1 MDQSP
6 LPTDLFA
13 TLSASDSD
21 TPPSSL
27 RTSSYDFEPTR
38 LSFIED
44 PAVDLID
51 RPIHEMSDDELAIML
66 SEISELNQKPGA
78 LTTRMQNESVA
89 ITTGQK
95 RTSTKK
101 STLKASAFI

>member
-1 MDQSP
+1 MDPSP
-6 LPTDLFA
+6 LPTDS
-13 TLSASDSD
+13 SAISNVSDSD
-21 TPPSSL
+21 TPPSCL
-27 RTSSYDFEPTR
+27 RTSAYDFSPER

-51 RPIHEMSDDELAIML
+51 RPIHEMTDEELALML

-78 LTTRMQNESVA
+78 LTARMQNESVA
-89 ITTGQK
+89 ITSGQK

>member
-1 MDQSP
+1 MDP
-6 LPTDLFA
+6 LQPLTGLSD
-13 TLSASDSD
+13 TSSASDSD
-21 TPPSSL
+21 TNPSSL
-27 RTSSYDFEPTR
+27 RTSSYDFSPER

-89 ITTGQK
+89 ITSGQK

>member
-1 MDQSP
+1 MDQLP
-6 LPTDLFA
+6 PPTDSSA
-13 TLSASDSD
+13 TSAVSDSD
-21 TPPSSL
+21 TNPSCL
-27 RTSSYDFEPTR
+27 RTSAYDFEPTR

-51 RPIHEMSDDELAIML
+51 RPIHEMSDEELAVML
-66 SEISELNQKPGA
+66 TEISELNQKPGA

-89 ITTGQK
+89 ITSGQK